1 MTNPLA
7 PVIDR
12 FRLVSDAVRVTN
24 RVLESGPDKSLTDHT
39 KVVAGKL
46 QTADFVSLP
55 QWAVQPKHATLH
67 ALPQND
73 AANRLRLAITE
84 LEGLVVLELAAVF
97 ERTLRKH
104 LTHAATTQFPA
115 TSADQLALR
124 DAVTEKIER
133 WEFKLLIDLF
143 PSVDVIDPTL
153 RMKAK
158 QVVERRD
165 WVAHGKHTDPNEKE
179 PTNVGAE
186 DAYQRLTDFLKAAG
200 IVA

>member
-1 MTNPLA
+1 MTNPLD
-7 PVIDR
+7 PVIER
-12 FRLVSDAVRVTN
+12 FLLVEDAVRVTN
-24 RVLESGPDKSLTDHT
+24 RVLESGPGKSLTDHT
-39 KVVAGKL
+39 KVVAGNL
-46 QTADFVSLP
+46 QSTDFVSLP
-55 QWAVQPKHATLH
+55 QWAVQPKHVTLY
-67 ALPQND
+67 ALPPND
-73 AANRLRLAITE
+73 AADQLKVAIKE
-84 LEGLVVLELAAVF
+84 LERLVVLELADVF
-97 ERTLRKH
+97 ERTLRNH

-115 TSADQLALR
+115 TSADQLALC

-143 PSVDVIDPTL
+143 PSVDVVDPTL

-165 WVAHGKHTDPNEKE
+165 WVAHGKHTDPSEKE

-200 IVA
+200 MLS